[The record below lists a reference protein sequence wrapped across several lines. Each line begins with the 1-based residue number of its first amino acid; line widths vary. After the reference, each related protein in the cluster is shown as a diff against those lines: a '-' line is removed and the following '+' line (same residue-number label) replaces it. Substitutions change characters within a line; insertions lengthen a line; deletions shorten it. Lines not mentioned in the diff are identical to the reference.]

1 MSGLLDELKSEET
14 METLAQMK
22 TASVRSQLVTIL
34 GALFF
39 ATLVTG
45 CYGGSPDYNG
55 NSGYSGSSGYYGN
68 PSYVGGGGE
77 TWYQGHPGRWYQQNN
92 QWRWRDAD
100 DGNEY
105 YRDQDQYRWRSPYT
119 PYRARNPQTDRE
131 SYQQYQQTHPGA
143 H

>member
-1 MSGLLDELKSEET
+1 LK
-14 METLAQMK
+14 TLAQMK
-22 TASVRSQLVTIL
+22 TASVRTQVVTIL

-45 CYGGSPDYNG
+45 CYDSGWSGHPGYYG
-55 NSGYSGSSGYYGN
+55 NSGYA
-68 PSYVGGGGE
+68 GGE
-77 TWYQGHPGRWYQQNN
+77 TWYQGHPGSWYQENN

-105 YRDQDQYRWRSPYT
+105 YRDQDQYRWRSPYK
-119 PYRARNPQTDRE
+119 PYRARNPETDRE